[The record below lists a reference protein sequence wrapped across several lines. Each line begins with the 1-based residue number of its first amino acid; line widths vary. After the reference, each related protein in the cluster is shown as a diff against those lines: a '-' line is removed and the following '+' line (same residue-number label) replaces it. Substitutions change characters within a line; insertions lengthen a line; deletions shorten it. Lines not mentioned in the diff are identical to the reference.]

1 MKHSTLLIICFVV
14 FFANAENTNDKEITG
29 DKFSRI
35 GNELMNL
42 ISRVQSVENEKNELR
57 SEMKNLENSSE
68 KRGFV
73 LTIAK
78 QIKICHI
85 FEQQNFQFFHI

>member
-1 MKHSTLLIICFVV
+1 MKHSTLLIICFVI
-14 FFANAENTNDKEITG
+14 FFANAENTNDNEITE

-35 GNELMNL
+35 GNELMNV

-57 SEMKNLENSSE
+57 SEMKNIENSSE

-85 FEQQNFQFFHI
+85 FEQENFQFFHI

>member
-1 MKHSTLLIICFVV
+1 MKHSTLLIICFVI
-14 FFANAENTNDKEITG
+14 FFAANAENKNDNEITE

-35 GNELMNL
+35 ENELMNV

-68 KRGFV
+68 
-73 LTIAK
+73 
-78 QIKICHI
+78 
-85 FEQQNFQFFHI
+85 

>member
-14 FFANAENTNDKEITG
+14 FFANAENTNHNEITE

-57 SEMKNLENSSE
+57 SEMKNLENSPE
-68 KRGFV
+68 KKRFC
-73 LTIAK
+73 LDYSKT
-78 QIKICHI
+78 
-85 FEQQNFQFFHI
+85 N

>member
-14 FFANAENTNDKEITG
+14 FFANAENTNHNEITE

-35 GNELMNL
+35 GNELLNL
-42 ISRVQSVENEKNELR
+42 IFRVQSVENEKNELR
-57 SEMKNLENSSE
+57 SEMKNIKNSSE

-78 QIKICHI
+78 QIKICHN
-85 FEQQNFQFFHI
+85 FE

>member
-14 FFANAENTNDKEITG
+14 FFANAENTNQNEITE

-68 KRGFV
+68 KKRFC
-73 LTIAK
+73 LDYSKT
-78 QIKICHI
+78 
-85 FEQQNFQFFHI
+85 N